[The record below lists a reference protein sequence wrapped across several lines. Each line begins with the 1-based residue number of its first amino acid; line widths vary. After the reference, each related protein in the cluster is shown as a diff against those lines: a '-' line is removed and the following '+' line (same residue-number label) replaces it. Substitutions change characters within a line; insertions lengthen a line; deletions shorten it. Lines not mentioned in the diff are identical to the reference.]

1 MMQQIF
7 FLIVTLAT
15 IFLSYKAYSAIVF
28 NIKLGRDYELVDD
41 KSARW
46 KTMILIALGQGKM
59 FKYFIPALFHLF
71 IYLAFLFTQIE
82 LIEILVDGLAGTH
95 RFLSGYLGGVYTVLI
110 STIEVLS
117 VLALIATI
125 IFLYRR
131 NILKVPRFHKPEM
144 KGWPFKDANLIL
156 FGEILLVTGIFLAN
170 SSDLVLQSRLPE
182 HYHHTGRFVISSI
195 LADGIFN
202 GFSTGT
208 LHFLERFGWWLHVLV
223 VFGFILYLTISK
235 HLHLLFAFPNTFFT
249 SLTPRGEMENMP
261 VIMDEVKSMMGLTEG
276 GDAAMEMSEEI
287 PEFGAKDITGLKW
300 KNILDAYTCSECG
313 RCTDNCPANI
323 TGKELSPRKIV
334 MMVRDRAEEVGKK
347 IRSGNSEYIRED
359 MKGDDVKL
367 TAENFDDGKS
377 LFDLISDEEIFA
389 CTTCNACVEQ
399 CPLLINPLDTILQL
413 RRYRILTDSAGP
425 QDWMPMFT
433 SLENSGSVWQLQET
447 REDWINQ

>member
-1 MMQQIF
+1 
-7 FLIVTLAT
+7 
-15 IFLSYKAYSAIVF
+15 
-28 NIKLGRDYELVDD
+28 
-41 KSARW
+41 
-46 KTMILIALGQGKM
+46 
-59 FKYFIPALFHLF
+59 
-71 IYLAFLFTQIE
+71 
-82 LIEILVDGLAGTH
+82 
-95 RFLSGYLGGVYTVLI
+95 
-110 STIEVLS
+110 
-117 VLALIATI
+117 
-125 IFLYRR
+125 
-131 NILKVPRFHKPEM
+131 
-144 KGWPFKDANLIL
+144 
-156 FGEILLVTGIFLAN
+156 
-170 SSDLVLQSRLPE
+170 
-182 HYHHTGRFVISSI
+182 
-195 LADGIFN
+195 
-202 GFSTGT
+202 
-208 LHFLERFGWWLHVLV
+208 
-223 VFGFILYLTISK
+223 
-235 HLHLLFAFPNTFFT
+235 
-249 SLTPRGEMENMP
+249 
-261 VIMDEVKSMMGLTEG
+261 MMGLTEG

-347 IRSGNSEYIRED
+347 IRSRNSEYIRED

-377 LFDLISDEEIFA
+377 LFDLITDEEIFA

>member
-1 MMQQIF
+1 MQQIF

-359 MKGDDVKL
+359 LKGDDVKL
-367 TAENFDDGKS
+367 TGQNFDDGKS

>member
-1 MMQQIF
+1 MIQQIL

-15 IFLSYKAYSAIVF
+15 IFFSYKAYSAIAY

-41 KSARW
+41 KSSRW

-71 IYLAFLFTQIE
+71 IYLAFIFTQIE
-82 LIEILVDGLAGTH
+82 LIEILIDGVFGTH
-95 RFLSGYLGGVYTVLI
+95 RFLSEYLGGVYTVLI
-110 STIEVLS
+110 STIEILS

-359 MKGDDVKL
+359 LKGDEVKL
-367 TAENFDDGKS
+367 TADNFDDGKS

-413 RRYRILTDSAGP
+413 RRYRILTDSTGP

>member
-1 MMQQIF
+1 MQQIF

>member
-1 MMQQIF
+1 MQQIF

-28 NIKLGRDYELVDD
+28 NIRLGRDYELVDD

-82 LIEILVDGLAGTH
+82 LIEILIDGLAGTH
-95 RFLSGYLGGVYTVLI
+95 RFLSGYLGDVYTVLI

-359 MKGDDVKL
+359 LKGDDVKL
-367 TAENFDDGKS
+367 TGQNFDDGKS